1 MIIILKRGEV
11 QGSEVHDDVINDY
24 FIYAHIRVKLYHDT
38 LDNVGFGDYHWYL
51 TCVYVTKSIRLI
63 YHQSQMV
70 MTTKDHKSHV
80 KNHKFTT

>member
-38 LDNVGFGDYHWYL
+38 LTMWDLGIIIGILH
-51 TCVYVTKSIRLI
+51 VY
-63 YHQSQMV
+63 M
-70 MTTKDHKSHV
+70 
-80 KNHKFTT
+80 